1 MSPAT
6 DCEEHGKQGG
16 FKRLAQ
22 VIPTREVTA
31 LVNDRSRR
39 MSERPVMP
47 GLRLPIGP
55 RHRVPGTPET
65 GHSNWF
71 KSLSTRSQAR
81 HRRRFLEYVG
91 AFPLGVGLSFP
102 SS

>member
-39 MSERPVMP
+39 MSERPVCPDCVYLSDRAIGCQALLRPDIPIGSNLSLP
-47 GLRLPIGP
+47 GLK
-55 RHRVPGTPET
+55 RVIDVD
-65 GHSNWF
+65 S
-71 KSLSTRSQAR
+71 
-81 HRRRFLEYVG
+81 
-91 AFPLGVGLSFP
+91 
-102 SS
+102 